1 MTNDARRQRAAALQ
15 LHGILAHWAEC
26 AEQPW
31 LDPLLSWEESE
42 RARRSL
48 ERRLRCAH
56 IGRFKP
62 LADFDWT
69 WPQQCDQRAIAELM
83 TLDFVP
89 AATNVLLVGSS
100 GLGKTMI
107 AQNIAHQAILEG
119 HTVLFAT
126 AGQLLGDLAGLDS
139 DSALRYRL
147 RRYAAPDLLVID
159 EVGYLSYSN
168 RHADLLFEL
177 INRNNAAA
185 PGRICEVG
193 PPASGSSFFT
203 KPLFAL
209 RAQRTSCSARQPAIA
224 ATRGRTSKPCHQ
236 PPFRSRKTPET
247 KFPAIRPI
255 RHGFPV
261 QLSPCRDH
269 RLRRFAVRVGNR
281 CFPTSGQS
289 ARDASWRLV
298 GYNVA
303 Q

>member
-1 MTNDARRQRAAALQ
+1 MTNDARRRRAAALQ
-15 LHGILAHWAEC
+15 LHGLLAHWAEC

-31 LDPLLSWEESE
+31 LDPLLSWEEGE

-62 LADFDWT
+62 LADFDWA

-83 TLDFVP
+83 TLDFLQ
-89 AATNVLLVGSS
+89 ATTNVLLVGSS

-107 AQNIAHQAILEG
+107 AQNIAHQAVLEG
-119 HTVLFAT
+119 RTVLFAT

-177 INRNNAAA
+177 INRRHEKKSTLITTNKSFSEWSEVFPNASCVVAMIDRLVHHAEILAIKGDSYRRKEAQEQAAA
-185 PGRICEVG
+185 
-193 PPASGSSFFT
+193 
-203 KPLFAL
+203 
-209 RAQRTSCSARQPAIA
+209 
-224 ATRGRTSKPCHQ
+224 
-236 PPFRSRKTPET
+236 RSRK
-247 KFPAIRPI
+247 R
-255 RHGFPV
+255 
-261 QLSPCRDH
+261 
-269 RLRRFAVRVGNR
+269 
-281 CFPTSGQS
+281 S
-289 ARDASWRLV
+289 AKA
-298 GYNVA
+298 A
-303 Q
+303 T

>member
-1 MTNDARRQRAAALQ
+1 MTTNEARRQRAATLQ
-15 LHGILAHWAEC
+15 LHGLLAHWSEC

-31 LDPLLSWEESE
+31 LESLLGWEETE

-56 IGRFKP
+56 IGRFKA
-62 LADFDWT
+62 LADFDWA

-83 TLDFVP
+83 SLDFLHS
-89 AATNVLLVGSS
+89 ATNAILVGSS

-107 AQNIAHQAILEG
+107 AQNIAHQAVLQG

-177 INRNNAAA
+177 INRRHEKKSTLITTNKSFSEWSQVFPNA
-185 PGRICEVG
+185 
-193 PPASGSSFFT
+193 
-203 KPLFAL
+203 
-209 RAQRTSCSARQPAIA
+209 SCVVAMI
-224 ATRGRTSKPCHQ
+224 
-236 PPFRSRKTPET
+236 
-247 KFPAIRPI
+247 
-255 RHGFPV
+255 
-261 QLSPCRDH
+261 D
-269 RLRRFAVRVGNR
+269 
-281 CFPTSGQS
+281 
-289 ARDASWRLV
+289 RLV
-298 GYNVA
+298 HHAEIIALKGNSYRRKEAQEHAVA
-303 Q
+303 KSTKRKAKESP